1 LFEIKGSKNTA
12 KVMLQHEGL
21 LDPETRRQIETFV
34 NHTAF
39 EGPNIAIMP
48 DTHAGMG
55 AVIGFTMRMNDVIIP
70 NVVGVDIGCGVDTY
84 TLGGINDFN
93 PAKLD
98 KFIRENIPSGFS
110 KRRRDPLSE
119 TSASL
124 YATKADAK
132 LADEEVAGIVRETGQ
147 DIENVR
153 YSIGTLGGGN
163 HFIEA
168 GADSAGRLRLTIH
181 SGSRNF
187 GLRIANFHQRRAK
200 DLWGKKAEA
209 KGLEYL
215 PIKKQ
220 GAEYLHDMSV
230 AQRYADLNRRVMAMI
245 IIKEF
250 FGMEFDKIERIT
262 SVHNYIDF
270 DDKIIRK
277 GAIRAYQGERLVIP
291 FNMEDGIMIGT
302 GKSNREWNCSAPH
315 GAGRVL
321 SRRRAKEMLDLAGAR
336 ESMREKGIFTTSL
349 NKETLDEV
357 RQAYKDK
364 ELILRSIEPTI
375 EVVDFIKP
383 VYNFKAAE

>member
-1 LFEIKGSKNTA
+1 MFEIKGSKNTA
-12 KVMLQHEGL
+12 KVMLPGENA

-34 NHTAF
+34 NHPAF

-55 AVIGFTMRMNDVIIP
+55 AVIGFTMRMNDYVIP

-84 TLGGINDFN
+84 TIGEIDDFN

-98 KFIRENIPSGFS
+98 KFIRERIPSGFA
-110 KRRRDPLSE
+110 KRRRDPFGE
-119 TSASL
+119 TPVSL

-132 LADEEVAGIVRETGQ
+132 LAEEEVAEVVRGTGQ
-147 DIENVR
+147 DYENVLC
-153 YSIGTLGGGN
+153 SIGTLGGGN
-163 HFIEA
+163 HFIET
-168 GADSAGRLRLTIH
+168 GLDSMGRLRLTIH

-200 DLWGKKAEA
+200 EAWGKKAEVR
-209 KGLEYL
+209 GLEYL
-215 PIKKQ
+215 PAKKQ
-220 GAEYLHDMSV
+220 GAEYLAHMGV

-245 IIKEF
+245 IIREF
-250 FGMEFDKIERIT
+250 FGLDFSRVERIT

-270 DDKIIRK
+270 DDRVIRK
-277 GAIRAYQGERLVIP
+277 GAIRAYKGERLVIP
-291 FNMEDGIMIGT
+291 FNMEDGILIGT

-321 SRRRAKEMLDLAGAR
+321 SRRRAKEQLDLAEAR
-336 ESMREKGIFTTSL
+336 ESMREKGIFTTTL
-349 NKETLDEV
+349 NKDTLDEV

-364 ELILRSIEPTI
+364 ELILRSIEPTV
-375 EVVDFIKP
+375 EVLDFIRP
-383 VYNFKAAE
+383 VYNYKAPE

>member
-12 KVMLQHEGL
+12 KVMLPSEDK
-21 LDPETRRQIETFV
+21 LDTETRRQIETFV
-34 NHTAF
+34 NHPAF
-39 EGPNIAIMP
+39 EGP

-55 AVIGFTMRMNDVIIP
+55 AVIGFTMRMNGYVIP

-84 TLGGINDFN
+84 TLGEIPDFN
-93 PAKLD
+93 PARLD
-98 KFIRENIPSGFS
+98 KFIRERIPSGFA
-110 KRRRDPLSE
+110 KRRRDPLAE
-119 TSASL
+119 TAVSL
-124 YATKADAK
+124 YMTRADAA
-132 LADEEVAGIVRETGQ
+132 LADGEVAETVRATGQ
-147 DIENVR
+147 DAENVR

-168 GADSAGRLRLTIH
+168 GIDSMGRLRLTIH

-200 DLWGKKAEA
+200 DAQGKNAEVR
-209 KGLEYL
+209 GLEYL
-215 PIKKQ
+215 PAKKQ
-220 GAEYLHDMSV
+220 GAEYLRDMSV

-245 IIKEF
+245 LIREF
-250 FGMEFDKIERIT
+250 FGLDFGRVERIT

-291 FNMEDGIMIGT
+291 FNMEDGIIIGT

-321 SRRRAKEMLDLAGAR
+321 SRRRAKETLDLADAR

-364 ELILRSIEPTI
+364 ELILRSIEPTV
-375 EVVDFIKP
+375 EVIDFIRP
-383 VYNFKAAE
+383 VYNFKASE

>member
-1 LFEIKGSKNTA
+1 MLPDENT
-12 KVMLQHEGL
+12 

-34 NHTAF
+34 NHPAF

-55 AVIGFTMRMNDVIIP
+55 AVIGFTMRMNDYVIP

-84 TLGGINDFN
+84 TLGETPGFN

-98 KFIRENIPSGFS
+98 KFIRERIPSGFE
-110 KRRRDPLSE
+110 KRRRDPLAE
-119 TSASL
+119 TAVSL
-124 YATKADAK
+124 YLTRADTA
-132 LADEEVAGIVRETGQ
+132 LADGDVADTVRATGQ
-147 DIENVR
+147 DAENVR

-168 GADSAGRLRLTIH
+168 GIDSMGRLRLTLH

-200 DLWGKKAEA
+200 DAQGKNAEV

-215 PIKKQ
+215 PAKKQ
-220 GAEYLHDMSV
+220 GAEYLRDMGV

-245 IIKEF
+245 IIREF
-250 FGMEFDKIERIT
+250 FGLDFGRVERIT

-277 GAIRAYQGERLVIP
+277 GAIRAYKGERLVIP
-291 FNMEDGIMIGT
+291 FNMEDGIIIGT

-321 SRRRAKEMLDLAGAR
+321 SRRRAKEMLDLSAAR
-336 ESMREKGIFTTSL
+336 DAMREKGIFTTSL
-349 NKETLDEV
+349 NQETLDEV

-364 ELILRSIEPTI
+364 ELIMRSIEPTV
-375 EVVDFIKP
+375 EVIDFIRP
-383 VYNFKAAE
+383 VYNFKASE